1 MNADRLARLRYL
13 VMLWISG
20 CIALGAATWACFA
33 LQCGMATTSFIYLI
47 LIVLLSFLDSCVS
60 STIFSVFSAACLNYF
75 FMEPLF
81 SFRVAHTRD
90 LLALATFL
98 ITSQAITALVRHTR
112 RLGEAHREQARLL
125 DLTHDTILVTDMNRV
140 ISYWNRGAEEL
151 YGWKREE
158 AVGTVSHQL
167 LKTIFPVA
175 LDDINEQLSRTG
187 RWEGELVHTKR
198 DGSKVVVASRWSL
211 QRSES
216 GRPLATLVTNNDISE
231 RRRAEDELRR
241 SQAEYLA
248 EAQRLSRTGCF
259 GWRVSNGELFWS
271 DQSFRI
277 LGCDPG
283 TTPSLEMVLQ
293 RTHPDDIA
301 RVKQLLEQAA
311 ASGRDFDF
319 QHRLLMPDGSIK
331 HLHVVAHAV
340 IDEQGSHKFVG
351 AIQDITAASLAD
363 EQLREAQTELA
374 RMSRVTALGELSA
387 SIAHEVNQ
395 PLAAIATSGEA
406 CLRWMGHTTQRPDE
420 VRACVQN
427 MMANVKRAAEIVRR
441 IRTLTKRDTP
451 QKTRLGLNEVV
462 SEVASLV
469 QHQVLTH
476 RVTLRVKLATG
487 LPWLVAD
494 RIELQQ
500 VILNLVINGIQAI
513 DETHDELRELLIET
527 RQDED
532 GWVVVAVQDSG
543 PGIKA
548 ENVSRL
554 FDPFFTTKSDGT
566 GMGLP
571 ICRSII
577 EAHGGRVWR
586 PVTQRVARSFSAAC
600 PPSARAAS
608 PNQFPPGI
616 IDIST
621 GYLLPAHTACNPLL
635 HRSRSKPS

>member
-20 CIALGAATWACFA
+20 CIALGAVTWACFA
-33 LQCGMATTSFIYLI
+33 LRCGMATTSFIYLMV
-47 LIVLLSFLDSCVS
+47 IVLLSFLDSFVS
-60 STIFSVFSAACLNYF
+60 STVFSIFCAGCLNYF
-75 FMEPLF
+75 FTAPLF
-81 SFRVAHTRD
+81 SFRVAHTQD
-90 LLALATFL
+90 FLALATFL
-98 ITSQAITALVRHTR
+98 ITSHAITALVRHTR
-112 RLGEAHREQARLL
+112 RLGEAQREQARLL
-125 DLTHDTILVTDMNRV
+125 DLTHDTILVTDMTRV

-158 AVGTVSHQL
+158 AIGKVAHQL
-167 LKTIFPVA
+167 LQTIFPVA

-248 EAQRLSRTGCF
+248 EAQRLSLTGSF

-277 LGCDPG
+277 FGYDPEI
-283 TTPSLEMVLQ
+283 TPSLEMVLQ
-293 RTHPDDIA
+293 RTHPDDVA
-301 RVKQLLEQAA
+301 RVKQLFEQAA
-311 ASGRDFDF
+311 TTGRDFDF
-319 QHRLLMPDGSIK
+319 QHRLLSPDGSIK

-351 AIQDITAASLAD
+351 AIQDITAATLAD

-374 RMSRVTALGELSA
+374 RMSRVMALGELSA

-395 PLAAIATSGEA
+395 PLAAIVTSGAA
-406 CLRWMGHTTQRPDE
+406 CLRWLGHATPQPDE

-427 MMANVKRAAEIVRR
+427 MMANGKRAGEIVRR

-451 QKTRLGLNEVV
+451 QKMRLGLNEVV
-462 SEVASLV
+462 TEVASLV

-476 RVTLRVKLATG
+476 RVKLRVKLACG
-487 LPWLVAD
+487 LPRLAAD

-513 DETHDELRELLIET
+513 DETDDGLRELLIET

-548 ENVSRL
+548 ENVNHL
-554 FDPFFTTKSDGT
+554 FDPFFTTKSDGM
-566 GMGLP
+566 GMGLS

-577 EAHGGRVWR
+577 EAHGGRVWASSHA
-586 PVTQRVARSFSAAC
+586 ARGAVFQCS
-600 PPSARAAS
+600 
-608 PNQFPPGI
+608 
-616 IDIST
+616 
-621 GYLLPAHTACNPLL
+621 LPALGESDLTEPARC
-635 HRSRSKPS
+635 R